1 MNNISDLVVPKMID
15 MAKYLGIGLIV
26 LGLIAVFAPTV
37 TGMTIGVIIGILLVV
52 SGLLRIAFAWVA
64 MTWGDAI
71 LRFLFGLLALVAG
84 IVMITDPALGLRVI
98 TIAAIIYL
106 VVDGISN
113 IVFAIRLPPATGS
126 GWIVLS
132 GVLSIVLGGLI
143 WFEWPFAGDKAVGIL
158 VGVKLIFDG
167 IAMLAVAMTVSSV
180 GKSLR

>member
-84 IVMITDPALGLRVI
+84 IVMITDPELGLHVI
-98 TIAAIIYL
+98 TIVAIVYL

-126 GWIVLS
+126 FWIVLS
-132 GVLSIVLGGLI
+132 GVLSVVLGGLI
-143 WFEWPFAGDKAVGIL
+143 WFEWPFPGDQAVGIL

-167 IAMLAVAMTVSSV
+167 IAIFAVAMTVRSV
-180 GKSLR
+180 GSSLR